1 MFLKAK
7 ALAVSIILWHFNHQ
21 FVSYFVFLFEMGGNI
36 TQKFLRKVFLFAT
49 GTLTSTNK
57 FDVICLSET
66 YLDNFI
72 LCDDINLT
80 VLSCTLV

>member
-1 MFLKAK
+1 
-7 ALAVSIILWHFNHQ
+7 
-21 FVSYFVFLFEMGGNI
+21 MGGNI